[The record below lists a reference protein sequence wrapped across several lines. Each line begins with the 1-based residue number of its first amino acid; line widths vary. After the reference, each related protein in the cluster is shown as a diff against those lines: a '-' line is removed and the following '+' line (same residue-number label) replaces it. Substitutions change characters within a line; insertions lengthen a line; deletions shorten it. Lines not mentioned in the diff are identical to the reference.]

1 MRHSLSQPAFGL
13 LLALVATQLPAAE
26 LPSYDKAIVNTGYTL
41 YHVHCASCHG
51 DDATGGAATG
61 AKMTRGVPDLT
72 RLAERSDG
80 VFPFWELYDV
90 ISGAELMPAHA
101 GRTMPLWSQELGR
114 HSAPDAEGTAQSV
127 ARGRILAIMAWLAS
141 VQAD

>member
-1 MRHSLSQPAFGL
+1 MRHPLTRPGFGL
-13 LLALVATQLPAAE
+13 LLALVTTQLTAAE

-41 YHVHCASCHG
+41 YQVHCASCHG
-51 DDATGGAATG
+51 DDATGGAVSG
-61 AKMTRGVPDLT
+61 AKTTRGVPDLT
-72 RLAERSDG
+72 RLAERNAG
-80 VFPFWELYDV
+80 VLPFWDLYDV

-114 HSAPDAEGTAQSV
+114 DAAPNTDGAEQSL

-141 VQAD
+141 VQTD